1 MSRFAFPITVI
12 LLGVGWLLDSLA
24 LIPDVSLLWVFG
36 LGATGFL
43 ILAVQGL
50 TKESVVFGP
59 FLMAAA
65 VSSALRQSGFISFDL
80 ELPLLVIVFGI
91 LLAVSSAAFS
101 GQAKEQS
108 RVKPLN

>member
-1 MSRFAFPITVI
+1 MSRFAFPITII
-12 LLGVGWLLDSLA
+12 LLGLGWLLDSLA
-24 LIPDVSLLWVFG
+24 LIPDVSLVWVFG

-50 TKESVVFGP
+50 TRESVVFGP

-65 VSSALRQSGFISFDL
+65 ISSALRQVGFITFEL
-80 ELPLLVIVFGI
+80 ELPLLVIVFGL
-91 LLAVSSAAFS
+91 LLAISSAAFS
-101 GQAKEQS
+101 GQSKDQS